1 MVLSFKSWSRLF
13 SYHNH
18 NQARQWLLLLL
29 LLHQHSTT
37 AQVLHWC
44 LVCTQTSFFLN
55 FKSFN
60 NLDEGKLS
68 FGLSHLL
75 NAQQLGRITLRT
87 MLLLLEIARQK
98 AHQKAETEPAGSQRL
113 LLPSQQQAASRVV
126 PLLPAPKPEMKVV
139 TATAP
144 TTTALSGNGKSS
156 PFAATTTKKRRLSR
170 RQLAAFSATHIDTV
184 EIVTRVKAL
193 LVDRAIGQRL
203 FGAAVLGLS
212 QGSVSQLLA
221 DPKPWEAL
229 NFGREP
235 YIRMVRWLEALP
247 RSMDLLQEMKAVK
260 LLAKMKKV
268 EEEEEEKELFQ
279 PKWVLGNSP
288 AEASAYFWSHFEE
301 FEDFGAEEEEEE
313 NQGEKVGGDDQEVK
327 VEDNKEKK
335 KGVQSPPPKPSCPRP
350 RRRRHH
356 FTREQLTTLRDHFR
370 QEPHPRPLEMQKIAE
385 RLGLKYRHIDA
396 WFHNNRVRGSRAV
409 FALSPVSTSI
419 LTSTL
424 PSASVL
430 GKKNP
435 ATELVGADHEAS
447 STEFG
452 SFNSSSSPSSSSVSS
467 NSYSNFA
474 FSNY

>member
-1 MVLSFKSWSRLF
+1 
-13 SYHNH
+13 
-18 NQARQWLLLLL
+18 
-29 LLHQHSTT
+29 
-37 AQVLHWC
+37 
-44 LVCTQTSFFLN
+44 
-55 FKSFN
+55 
-60 NLDEGKLS
+60 
-68 FGLSHLL
+68 
-75 NAQQLGRITLRT
+75 
-87 MLLLLEIARQK
+87 MLLLLETARQK
-98 AHQKAETEPAGSQRL
+98 AHQKAETEVQQL
-113 LLPSQQQAASRVV
+113 LLPPQKSVSSV

-156 PFAATTTKKRRLSR
+156 PFAATAKKRRLSR

-247 RSMDLLQEMKAVK
+247 QSMDLLQEMKAVK

-268 EEEEEEKELFQ
+268 EEEEEKELFQ
-279 PKWVLGNSP
+279 PKWVLGNCP

-313 NQGEKVGGDDQEVK
+313 NQGGKGDRDDQKVK
-327 VEDNKEKK
+327 VEDDKEEK

-356 FTREQLTTLRDHFR
+356 FSREQLTTLRDHFR
-370 QEPHPRPLEMQKIAE
+370 LEPHPRPLEMQKIAE

-419 LTSTL
+419 LTSTSTSA
-424 PSASVL
+424 SASVL
-430 GKKNP
+430 GKSP
-435 ATELVGADHEAS
+435 ATEATDADHEAS

-452 SFNSSSSPSSSSVSS
+452 SFNSSSSPSSSSASS

>member
-1 MVLSFKSWSRLF
+1 MI
-13 SYHNH
+13 
-18 NQARQWLLLLL
+18 
-29 LLHQHSTT
+29 
-37 AQVLHWC
+37 
-44 LVCTQTSFFLN
+44 
-55 FKSFN
+55 

-87 MLLLLEIARQK
+87 MLLQLEIARQK
-98 AHQKAETEPAGSQRL
+98 AHQKAETEVQQL
-113 LLPSQQQAASRVV
+113 LLPPQKSVSSV
-126 PLLPAPKPEMKVV
+126 PLLPAPEPEMKLVV

-144 TTTALSGNGKSS
+144 TTTALPGNGKSS

-268 EEEEEEKELFQ
+268 EEEEEKELFQ

-335 KGVQSPPPKPSCPRP
+335 KGVQSPPSKPSCPRP

-356 FTREQLTTLRDHFR
+356 FSREQLTTLRDHFR
-370 QEPHPRPLEMQKIAE
+370 LEPHPRPLEMQKIAE

-419 LTSTL
+419 LTSTS
-424 PSASVL
+424 PSASASVL
-430 GKKNP
+430 GKSP
-435 ATELVGADHEAS
+435 ATETTGADHEAS